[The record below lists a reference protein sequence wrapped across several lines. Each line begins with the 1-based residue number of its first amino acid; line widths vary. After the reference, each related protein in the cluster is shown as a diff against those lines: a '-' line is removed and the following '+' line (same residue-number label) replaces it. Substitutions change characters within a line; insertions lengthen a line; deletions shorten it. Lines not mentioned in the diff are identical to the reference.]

1 MWFPDLFLQGPRL
14 WVHSEWQRGGSC
26 LPTRCLQDPGVDNT
40 WIWDLGEAGIKEGRI
55 LGLPWGSSG

>member
-1 MWFPDLFLQGPRL
+1 M
-14 WVHSEWQRGGSC
+14 
-26 LPTRCLQDPGVDNT
+26 PTRCLQGPGVDNT